1 MGAALVATSTPG
13 VYRRGGRYVV
23 RYRDPQGRQ
32 RQRAAAT
39 LAEARA
45 LRSAMLADVA
55 RGEYRALS
63 RTTFADY
70 AKTWITT
77 YQGRTARGIRPET
90 VADYKRDL
98 DKDAIP
104 FLGRL
109 RLAEIEPRD
118 IKAYAAHIQNR
129 GVRPATV
136 RLAVAPV
143 RALLATAV
151 EDGLIRSNPA
161 AGLRIATLH
170 TSTDV
175 SGETPKA
182 LTEDELRRI
191 LSNVPDRWRLFV
203 ELVAHTGLRIGE
215 AVALRWTDIDLTA
228 RRLSV
233 RRRWYRNAYAPPK
246 SRYGRRTIPLTPG
259 MTEKLRE
266 HHGPDAS
273 SKDALVFPSRA
284 GTPLDPANLSDRVL
298 KPAAQKA
305 GVPWAGWHTLRHTC
319 GTLLFRH
326 GANAKQVQHWLGHH
340 SPAFTLATYVH
351 LLPDDAP
358 DPTFLDHITAGGRG
372 VNQVSPRTPET
383 RRDAALPGQTSLAV

>member
-1 MGAALVATSTPG
+1 MGAPLVATSTPG
-13 VYRRGGRYVV
+13 IYKRGSRYVV
-23 RYRDPQGRQ
+23 RYRDPHGRQ
-32 RQRAAAT
+32 RQRSAAT
-39 LAEARA
+39 LAEARS
-45 LRSAMLADVA
+45 LRAAMVADVA

-63 RTTFADY
+63 RITFADY

-77 YQGRTARGIRPET
+77 YQGRTSRGIRPET
-90 VADYKRDL
+90 VVDYKRDL

-109 RLAEIEPRD
+109 RLSEIEPRD
-118 IKAYAAHIQNR
+118 IKAYAAHIQGR

-143 RALLATAV
+143 RALLATAL
-151 EDGLIRSNPA
+151 EDGLIRTNPA

-170 TSTDV
+170 QAGT
-175 SGETPKA
+175 EHEKPKA
-182 LTEDELRRI
+182 LTEDELRRL
-191 LSNVPDRWRLFV
+191 LSHVPDQWRLFV

-215 AVALRWTDIDLTA
+215 AVALQWRDVDLTA

-233 RRRWYRNAYAPPK
+233 RRRWYRNAYAAPK
-246 SRYGRRTIPLTPG
+246 SRYGRRSIPLTPG
-259 MTEKLRE
+259 MTHRLTQHR
-266 HHGPDAS
+266 GPATPPD
-273 SKDALVFPSRA
+273 DALVFPSRA
-284 GTPLDPANLSDRVL
+284 DTPLDPANLSDRVL
-298 KPAAQKA
+298 KPAAAKA

-358 DPTFLDHITAGGRG
+358 DPTFLDHITAGCG
-372 VNQVSPRTPET
+372 VTYVSPRTPET
-383 RRDAALPGQTSLAV
+383 RRDPALPGQTSLAI

>member
-1 MGAALVATSTPG
+1 MGAPLVATSTPG
-13 VYRRGGRYVV
+13 VYKRGSRYVV

-32 RQRAAAT
+32 RQRSAAT

-45 LRSAMLADVA
+45 LRAAMLADVA

-63 RTTFADY
+63 RITFADY

-77 YQGRTARGIRPET
+77 YQGRTSRGIRPET
-90 VADYKRDL
+90 VADYRRDL
-98 DKDAIP
+98 ENDAIP

-118 IKAYAAHIQNR
+118 IKAYAAHIQGR

-143 RALLATAV
+143 RALLATAL
-151 EDGLIRSNPA
+151 EDGLIRTNPA

-170 TSTDV
+170 QAGTDH
-175 SGETPKA
+175 EKPKA
-182 LTEDELRRI
+182 LTEDELRQ
-191 LSNVPDRWRLFV
+191 LLNHVPERRRLFV

-215 AVALRWTDIDLTA
+215 AVALQWADVDLTA

-266 HHGPDAS
+266 HHGRDAS
-273 SKDALVFPSRA
+273 PKDALVFPSRA
-284 GTPLDPANLSDRVL
+284 GTPLDPANLSERVL
-298 KPAAQKA
+298 KPAAHKA
-305 GVPWAGWHTLRHTC
+305 GVAWAGWHTLRHTC

-358 DPTFLDHITAGGRG
+358 DPTFLDAVTGGRR
-372 VNQVSPRTPET
+372 VNQVSPPTPET
-383 RRDAALPGQTSLAV
+383 RRDAALPGQTSLAI

>member
-1 MGAALVATSTPG
+1 MSAPLVATSTPG

-32 RQRAAAT
+32 RQRSAAT

-45 LRSAMLADVA
+45 LRAATLADVA

-63 RTTFADY
+63 RITFADY

-77 YQGRTARGIRPET
+77 YQGRTSRGIRPET
-90 VADYKRDL
+90 LADYKRDL
-98 DKDAIP
+98 DKDATP

-118 IKAYAAHIQNR
+118 IKAYAAHIQAR

-143 RALLATAV
+143 RALLATAL
-151 EDGLIRSNPA
+151 EDGLIRTNPA

-170 TSTDV
+170 QPGPDHDK
-175 SGETPKA
+175 PKA
-182 LTEDELRRI
+182 LTEDELRQL
-191 LSNVPDRWRLFV
+191 LSHVPDQWRLFV

-215 AVALRWTDIDLTA
+215 AVALQWADIDIPT
-228 RRLSV
+228 RRLTV
-233 RRRWYRNAYAPPK
+233 HRRWYRNAYAPPK
-246 SRYGRRTIPLTPG
+246 SHYGKRTIPLTPG
-259 MTEKLRE
+259 MTHQLAERRAAAA
-266 HHGPDAS
+266 PTD
-273 SKDALVFPSRA
+273 DALVFPSRA
-284 GTPLDPANLSDRVL
+284 QTPLDAANLSDRVL
-298 KPAAQKA
+298 KPAAKKA

-358 DPTFLDHITAGGRG
+358 DPTFLDALTAPPS
-372 VNQVSPRTPET
+372 VTQVSPRPPET
-383 RRDAALPGQTSLAV
+383 NRNTAGHEQTQLAI